1 MEAELEVSFKPVI
14 LKDGGELTTEQQAEL
29 LQEYGVK
36 CTTRP
41 LRAGRAK
48 EYPEQDTS
56 EWRELTCH
64 GHVDR
69 IKTARQKALELCEV
83 TRRAKEN
90 ETAGQRQQRLEAK
103 NDRISNMISAK
114 DAKKKQT

>member
-14 LKDGGELTTEQQAEL
+14 LKDGGELTTEQQAGL
-29 LQEYGVK
+29 LETFGVK

-56 EWRELTCH
+56 VSVELP
-64 GHVDR
+64 
-69 IKTARQKALELCEV
+69 
-83 TRRAKEN
+83 
-90 ETAGQRQQRLEAK
+90 
-103 NDRISNMISAK
+103 
-114 DAKKKQT
+114 